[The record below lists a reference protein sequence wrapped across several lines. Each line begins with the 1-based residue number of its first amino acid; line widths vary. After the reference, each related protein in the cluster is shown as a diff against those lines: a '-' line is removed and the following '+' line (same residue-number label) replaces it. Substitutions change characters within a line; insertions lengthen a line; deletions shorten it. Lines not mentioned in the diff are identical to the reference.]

1 MKFTLF
7 LLTIFYTISS
17 YSQCFDCGHS
27 IGGHVED
34 YVVDIDKVSDGIV
47 LTINPDQGWGRSI
60 YKYDFNCNLM
70 WSNLFN
76 PDGYGTADHMVFID
90 TTVDSN
96 DNIYSMIGNSRAG
109 ITVDGFSI
117 EMGNS
122 LVKLNSNGA
131 IEWVRKISDENYLKR
146 KVHFWNGNIFVTGE
160 LDKGI
165 NNNIGLTI
173 PSDSGSEYFVA
184 KFDIS
189 GNLIKSEL
197 YGTKSYDSF
206 FDSQIDNEGNI
217 YFIGQTQSSSV
228 GYPYSSG
235 NPFFTKVDSNLNLV
249 WTIDISGYLN
259 FSFTPLT
266 LYYNSSNDKLYIW
279 SKYYNENGT
288 SNGCNVGSAVIEV
301 SKNTGEVENKIII
314 DNCGYEQSVGNG
326 TGNVDQKSFMT
337 HEGNNLYVLSSFR
350 GELTIGDQ
358 TITTSQNLYDEYNSD
373 LVLYKI
379 DLSDFSAEIITR
391 SEGENT
397 YPTYYDLAGPIVA
410 VDNSV
415 YITSSFTSHSITING
430 NTIENNSGNND
441 RDILYY
447 KHNLSQTNLN
457 SLISFQ
463 NTCYSQNTE
472 FLINGDFDA
481 VAWNFDDPSSGLNN
495 ISSSNEPNHVFT
507 NSGVYNVLATVTC
520 GTDTEVKTIE
530 VVINESPKVN
540 QIEDIYGCEDTYG
553 SQISNSFNTSAI
565 EKDLVGNQSN
575 LSIKYFDGNGEE
587 LPSPLSNPMTN
598 SILGKETII
607 ARVAYVNNKSCYTE
621 TSFDL
626 IIKQMP
632 NISSVKDLYICD
644 NDTDGFSLFDL
655 SETKQDILSNN
666 TDINV
671 IFFHENGQQIY
682 SSELS
687 AVSNKIKNQ
696 ENITARVTNTI
707 TKCSNETTFTI
718 AVVPIPIAYAL
729 SDLTGCDDNGDGI
742 SEYFDTSKIEEI
754 VMDNQVGLEV
764 SYFNEL
770 GVQLSSPLPNPYSNT
785 TPDKE
790 TITVRV
796 TNPESNCYSETVLKL
811 KTSSQPQIDQP
822 ATLYACDN
830 GNGIGS
836 FDTSTIEEQLIGDQS
851 GLLIYYYDENGNSL
865 PSPLPSVY
873 LNTIPWKQ
881 TMWVKV
887 ENELN
892 KLCYSE
898 TSFEMI
904 VNELPKINLEN
915 NYFLCDLE
923 PSLNLASNS
932 NFDTWKWTYEDGSV
946 ISNTFDANLIEAGSY
961 TLQVS
966 TLKNGISCE
975 NSYSFNLVRSILPVI
990 SEIEIQDISDNN
1002 TIQIITSGTG
1012 DFEYSIDGINYQD
1025 DSVFYNLSGGV
1036 YNVQVR
1042 DKNGCGLDSKE
1053 VVVVGYPRIFTP
1065 NNDGYNDSWQ
1075 IDGVEKFQDSRILIY
1090 DRYGKLLKELTSNSV
1105 GWDGTFNGN
1114 PMPSN
1119 DYWFTVFLSDG
1130 RTFKGHFSLI
1140 R

>member
-70 WSNLFN
+70 WSNLFT
-76 PDGYGTADHMVFID
+76 PDNHASTDYMVFYN
-90 TTVDSN
+90 TTVDNN
-96 DNIYSMIGNSRAG
+96 DNIYSIIGNSRPG
-109 ITVDGFSI
+109 ITVEGFPI

-165 NNNIGLTI
+165 NNNIGLTF

-197 YGTKSYDSF
+197 YGTKSYDAL

-217 YFIGQTQSSSV
+217 YFTGQTQSSSV
-228 GYPYSSG
+228 GYPYSRG

-249 WTIDISGYLN
+249 WTLDISGYLN

-279 SKYYNENGT
+279 SKYYNVNGT

-314 DNCGYEQSVGNG
+314 DNCGYDQSVGNG

-337 HEGNNLYVLSSFR
+337 HEGNNLYVLSSFK
-350 GELTIGDQ
+350 GELTIGGQ
-358 TITTSQNLYDEYNSD
+358 TITTTQNLYDEYNSD

-410 VDNSV
+410 ANNSV
-415 YITSSFTSHSITING
+415 YITSSYTSLSITING
-430 NTIENNSGNND
+430 NTIENNSGNNN

-520 GTDTEVKTIE
+520 GTDTELKTIE

-540 QIEDIYGCEDTYG
+540 QPEDIYGCEDKYG

-575 LSIKYFDGNGEE
+575 LSIKYFDENGEE
-587 LPSPLSNPMTN
+587 LPGPLPNPMSN
-598 SILGKETII
+598 SVPAQETIT
-607 ARVAYVNNKSCYTE
+607 ARVAYTNNSTCYTDV
-621 TSFDL
+621 TFNL
-626 IIKQMP
+626 IVESIPEAFQVD
-632 NISSVKDLYICD
+632 NIYECDDD
-644 NDTDGFSLFDL
+644 NDGITMFDVSHVERTL
-655 SETKQDILSNN
+655 LGKQTGIK
-666 TDINV
+666 V
-671 IFFHENGQQIY
+671 EYFHENGQQLPNPIPNTI
-682 SSELS
+682 
-687 AVSNKIKNQ
+687 SNIVPNN
-696 ENITARVTNTI
+696 ETITARITNPKTN
-707 TKCSNETTFTI
+707 CFSETTFRLL
-718 AVVPIPIAYAL
+718 VDPLPIANTL
-729 SDLTGCDDNGDGI
+729 PNLTGCDDNNDGI
-742 SEYFDTSKIEEI
+742 SEYFDTSKIETL
-754 VMDNQVGLEV
+754 VLGNQTGLEV
-764 SYFNEL
+764 SYFKEF
-770 GVQLSSPLPNPYSNT
+770 GAELSSPLPNPYTNT
-785 TPDKE
+785 KANQE

-796 TNPESNCYSETVLKL
+796 TNPETNCYSETFLNL
-811 KTSSQPQIDQP
+811 ITSSQPQINQP
-822 ATLYACDN
+822 AMLYACDN

-836 FDTSTIEEQLIGDQS
+836 FDTSTIEKQLIGNQS
-851 GLLIYYYDENGNSL
+851 GLLIHYYDENGNIL
-865 PSPLPSVY
+865 PSPLPSIY
-873 LNTIPWKQ
+873 LNTKPWKQ
-881 TMWVKV
+881 TIFIKV

-898 TSFEMI
+898 TNFEMA
-904 VNELPKINLEN
+904 VNELPEIKLEN
-915 NYFLCDLE
+915 SYFLCDLE
-923 PSLNLASNS
+923 PSLNVAANS
-932 NFDTWKWTYEDGSV
+932 DFDTWKWTFEDGTI
-946 ISNTFDANLIEAGSY
+946 ISNSFEANLIEAGIY

-966 TLKNGISCE
+966 NTKNGISCE
-975 NSYSFNLVRSILPVI
+975 NLFSFNLIRSVLP
-990 SEIEIQDISDNN
+990 EIAEVQIQDISDNN
-1002 TIQIITSGTG
+1002 TIQIITSGIG
-1012 DFEYSIDGINYQD
+1012 DFEYSIDGVSYQD

-1036 YNVQVR
+1036 YNIHVR
-1042 DKNGCGLDSKE
+1042 DRNGCGLDYTE
-1053 VVVVGYPRIFTP
+1053 VVIVDYPRVFTP
-1065 NNDGYNDSWQ
+1065 NNDGYNDYWQ
-1075 IDGVEKFQDSRILIY
+1075 IGGINKFPNSKVSIY
-1090 DRYGKLLKELTSNSV
+1090 DRYGKLLKVLTSESL
-1105 GWDGTFNGN
+1105 GWDGTFNGKQ
-1114 PMPSN
+1114 MPSN
-1119 DYWFTVFLSDG
+1119 DYWFTVNLSDG